1 MKINSALLALALN
14 NFVARMNYK
23 LRFVQPKKIIQGHFT
38 TLLSVS
44 VHKFMFHFI
53 ISKFL
58 RTNIFNRAKNIF
70 LAKITTSA
78 KFACTFE
85 NIRDEHLVFE
95 IASLYHFIIYM
106 EMLSQIIYIL
116 LYKIL
121 PPTNEICKCSLLTKS
136 FS

>member
-23 LRFVQPKKIIQGHFT
+23 LRFVQPKKTSRVI

-58 RTNIFNRAKNIF
+58 RVKLSIIV
-70 LAKITTSA
+70 
-78 KFACTFE
+78 KFACSFK
-85 NIRDEHLVFE
+85 NIRDEQLVFE
-95 IASLYHFIIYM
+95 MIAS
-106 EMLSQIIYIL
+106 
-116 LYKIL
+116 
-121 PPTNEICKCSLLTKS
+121 
-136 FS
+136 